1 MAMNGRSASRRLLI
15 QALYQHQISGHN
27 RSVLHEQY
35 INGREAVRADKPY
48 FEQLLKEVMVSLD
61 ELDERIAVYADRP
74 IEQIDPIERA
84 VLWLGVTELDLHPD
98 LPPKVVMNEAIELC
112 KLFGSQDG
120 YRYVNAVLD
129 KAVKDI
135 RP

>member
-1 MAMNGRSASRRLLI
+1 MAMVGRSASRRLLV

-48 FEQLLKEVMVSLD
+48 FELLLTEIMVSVDQLD
-61 ELDERIAVYADRP
+61 QRIAVYADRP
-74 IEQIDPIERA
+74 VEQIDPIERA
-84 VLWLGVTELDLHPD
+84 VLWLGMTELDLHPD
-98 LPPKVVMNEAIELC
+98 LPAKVVMNEAIELC
-112 KLFGSQDG
+112 RLFGSQDG

-135 RP
+135 RS

>member
-1 MAMNGRSASRRLLI
+1 MAMTGRSASRRLLI
-15 QALYQHQISGHN
+15 QALYQHQISGHS

-120 YRYVNAVLD
+120 YRYINAVLD

>member
-1 MAMNGRSASRRLLI
+1 MAMTGRSASRRLLI
-15 QALYQHQISGHN
+15 QALYQHQISGHS

>member
-1 MAMNGRSASRRLLI
+1 MAMTGRSASRRLLI
-15 QALYQHQISGHN
+15 QALYQHQISGHS

-48 FEQLLKEVMVSLD
+48 FEQLLKEVMASLD

>member
-1 MAMNGRSASRRLLI
+1 MAMTGRSASRRLLI
-15 QALYQHQISGHN
+15 QALYQHQISGHS

-48 FEQLLKEVMVSLD
+48 FEQLLKEVMASLD

-84 VLWLGVTELDLHPD
+84 VLWLGVTELDFHPD

-129 KAVKDI
+129 KALKDI